1 MAGAGGDPS
10 SSAPRGTRGP
20 PRDAVL
26 SGLPPR
32 AGDRE
37 RRVGGGGSGGPA
49 GRDPARGRSGAG
61 AGEAPAAVRGGGA
74 ERGRLGASGGAG
86 GTARRG
92 ALLQAREARVLD
104 PRDRRPGALGEGVS
118 GSG

>member
-1 MAGAGGDPS
+1 MAGAGADRS
-10 SSAPRGTRGP
+10 SSSPGEPRGP

-37 RRVGGGGSGGPA
+37 RRVGGGGSRGSAGRGPA
-49 GRDPARGRSGAG
+49 PGRSASG
-61 AGEAPAAVRGGGA
+61 AGEAPAAVRGRGA

-104 PRDRRPGALGEGVS
+104 HVTVARVRSER
-118 GSG
+118 